1 LKERGK
7 VEEDCGKGVEAAG
20 GLCPER
26 ERRMQELLGELMA
39 RLIRA
44 AMQFVRMVSPKDVED
59 LKGYLLSRCENGEYE
74 AELLEAGVLA
84 DQMDREEKRP
94 ENEMYG

>member
-7 VEEDCGKGVEAAG
+7 VEKGCGECVEAG
-20 GLCPER
+20 GRCPER
-26 ERRMQELLGELMA
+26 ERRMRELLGELTA
-39 RLIRA
+39 RLIKA
-44 AMQFVRMVSPKDVED
+44 AMQFVRTVSPKDVED
-59 LKGYLLSRCENGEYE
+59 LKRYLLSRCENGEYE
-74 AELLEAGVLA
+74 AKLLEAGVLA